1 MTAMV
6 APSHEGAWIE
16 IRRTGSLAS
25 KGPVA
30 PSHEGAWI
38 EI

>member
-1 MTAMV
+1 MV

-16 IRRTGSLAS
+16 IDADGYISWQYE
-25 KGPVA
+25 VA